1 MGPYGY
7 NNNSDWLARGLMAFL
22 LILLVLGLI
31 TWIASGM
38 FHRHDHDHRNHH
50 WGSNPWYQAGPARA
64 PQGHDAAQILDQ
76 RFARGEIDA
85 DEYQARRKL
94 LRGES

>member
-7 NNNSDWLARGLMAFL
+7 NNNGDWLARGLMAFL
-22 LILLVLGLI
+22 LVLLILGLI
-31 TWIASGM
+31 SWIVSGM

-50 WGSNPWYQAGPARA
+50 WGANPWYQAESPRA